1 MNLTTELGF
10 TRMTRKRLH
19 FLFLNIGHFLDHL
32 FMLVFATVAALALIR
47 EWQLSYAELIPYAM
61 PGFIAFGAFALPAGW
76 LADKWSRHG
85 MLVIFFIG
93 IGGASI
99 LTALAQTPLQIGIGL
114 FAIGLFAAIYHPVG
128 IALVLEGRKR
138 VGMAIAVN
146 GVFGNMGVAAAAL
159 IAGYLIDQSG
169 WRSAF
174 VWPGVISIGVGM
186 AYGVFI
192 FSARGTMAAGA
203 AADNKTPAADVS
215 TYDQN
220 LFVRVIAIVL
230 FTTAL
235 GGLIFQSTTFALPKI
250 IAERAGDIAHSAT
263 LVGWLAFFIFTI
275 GSVGQLVVGYAI
287 DRISPRIVF
296 AVIAAMQLTIF
307 ALMPGLHGWTAVI
320 LAAAFM
326 FATFGQ
332 IPINDVLVGRVAKSA
347 WRSRIL
353 AMRYTV
359 TISVM
364 ALAVPV
370 IAWVHAGW
378 GFDFLFVLLAI
389 AGGLILSGALMLP
402 RSIPAAVVL
411 SPATAHARNPTLTTP
426 T

>member
-1 MNLTTELGF
+1 MH
-10 TRMTRKRLH
+10 KRLH

-47 EWQLSYAELIPYAM
+47 EWHLTYAELIPYAM

-93 IGGASI
+93 IGAASI
-99 LTALAQTPLQIGIGL
+99 LTALAQTPVQIGIGL
-114 FAIGLFAAIYHPVG
+114 FAIGVFAAIYHPVG
-128 IALVLEGRKR
+128 IALVLEGRR
-138 VGMAIAVN
+138 RAGMAIAVN

-159 IAGYLIDQSG
+159 ITGYLIDQSG

-174 VWPGVISIGVGM
+174 VWPGIVAIGIGI
-186 AYGVFI
+186 AYGVFL
-192 FSARGTMAAGA
+192 FSARRTMAGEA
-203 AADNKTPAADVS
+203 AAGDSTPGIDLS
-215 TYDQN
+215 TYDPN
-220 LFVRVIAIVL
+220 LFVRVIAIVM

-235 GGLIFQSTTFALPKI
+235 GGLVFQSTTFALPKI
-250 IAERAGDIAHSAT
+250 VAERAADIAQSAT

-275 GSVGQLVVGYAI
+275 GSIGQLVVGYAI
-287 DRISPRIVF
+287 DRIPPRIVF
-296 AVIAAMQLTIF
+296 GAIAAMQLVLF
-307 ALMPGLHGWTAVI
+307 ALMPGLHGWSAVI

-347 WRSRIL
+347 WRSRVL
-353 AMRYTV
+353 AMRYMVTLTV
-359 TISVM
+359 GT
-364 ALAVPV
+364 LAVPV

-389 AGGLILSGALMLP
+389 AGGLILSAALLLP
-402 RSIPAAVVL
+402 RAIPAAAGFA
-411 SPATAHARNPTLTTP
+411 PARSPTLTTP

>member
-1 MNLTTELGF
+1 M
-10 TRMTRKRLH
+10 MRKKLH
-19 FLFLNIGHFLDHL
+19 FLFLNVGHFLDHL
-32 FMLVFATVAALALIR
+32 FMLVFATVAALALAR
-47 EWQLSYAELIPYAM
+47 EWQLSYGELIPYAM

-93 IGGASI
+93 IGAASA
-99 LTALAQTPLQIGIGL
+99 LTALAQTPLQIGAGL
-114 FAIGLFAAIYHPVG
+114 FAIGVFAAIYHPVG
-128 IALVLEGRKR
+128 IALVLEGRRR

-159 IAGYLIDQSG
+159 ITGYLIDQSG
-169 WRSAF
+169 WRAAF
-174 VWPGVISIGVGM
+174 VWPGIVSIGIGI
-186 AYGVFI
+186 AYGALVWTG
-192 FSARGTMAAGA
+192 RGAISPHA
-203 AADNKTPAADVS
+203 AADKTTPDAALSSYDRDV
-215 TYDQN
+215 
-220 LFVRVIAIVL
+220 FFRVIAIVM

-235 GGLIFQSTTFALPKI
+235 GGMVFQSTTFALPKI
-250 IAERAGDIAHSAT
+250 VDERAADIAHSAT
-263 LVGWLAFFIFTI
+263 LVGWLTFLVFAI
-275 GSVGQLVVGYAI
+275 GSIGQLVVGYAI
-287 DRISPRIVF
+287 DRIAPRIVF
-296 AVIAAMQLTIF
+296 GAIAATQLILF
-307 ALMPGLHGWTAVI
+307 ALMHGLTGWPAII

-347 WRSRIL
+347 WRSRVL

-378 GFDFLFVLLAI
+378 GFDMLFVLLAV
-389 AGGLILSGALMLP
+389 AGGLILAAALMLP
-402 RSIPAAVVL
+402 RAL
-411 SPATAHARNPTLTTP
+411 PATPVLAPAV
-426 T
+426 

>member
-1 MNLTTELGF
+1 MH
-10 TRMTRKRLH
+10 KKLH
-19 FLFLNIGHFLDHL
+19 FLFLNVGHFLDHL
-32 FMLVFATVAALALIR
+32 FMLVFATVAALALTR
-47 EWQLSYAELIPYAM
+47 DWQLSYAELIPYAM

-93 IGGASI
+93 IGAASI
-99 LTALAQTPLQIGIGL
+99 ATALAQTPLQIGIGL

-128 IALVLEGRKR
+128 IALVLEGRTR
-138 VGMAIAVN
+138 VGMAVAVN

-159 IAGYLIDQSG
+159 ITGYLIDQSG

-174 VWPGVISIGVGM
+174 VWPGIISIGIGI
-186 AYGVFI
+186 AYGVLI
-192 FSARGTMAAGA
+192 GSSRGTMAASA
-203 AADNKTPAADVS
+203 AADKITQKADVS
-215 TYDQN
+215 SYDQT

-230 FTTAL
+230 ITTAL
-235 GGLIFQSTTFALPKI
+235 GGLVFQSTTFALPKI
-250 IAERAGDIAHSAT
+250 VDERAGDIADSAT
-263 LVGWLAFFIFTI
+263 LVGWLAFFIFSI
-275 GSVGQLVVGYAI
+275 GSLGQLVVGYAV
-287 DRISPRIVF
+287 DRVSPRIVF
-296 AVIAAMQLTIF
+296 AVVAAMQLTIF
-307 ALMPGLHGWTAVI
+307 AMMPGLYGWPAVI
-320 LAAAFM
+320 LAAIFM

-364 ALAVPV
+364 ALSVPV

-378 GFDFLFVLLAI
+378 GFDLLFVLLAV
-389 AGGLILSGALMLP
+389 AGGLILSAALMLP
-402 RSIPAAVVL
+402 RAIPAAAVHL
-411 SPATAHARNPTLTTP
+411 PAIAPAPNPTLTTP
-426 T
+426 V

>member
-1 MNLTTELGF
+1 M
-10 TRMTRKRLH
+10 RKKLH
-19 FLFLNIGHFLDHL
+19 FLFLNVGHFLDHL
-32 FMLVFATVAALALIR
+32 FMLVFATVAALALTR

-93 IGGASI
+93 IGAASI
-99 LTALAQTPLQIGIGL
+99 VTALAQTPLQIGIGL
-114 FAIGLFAAIYHPVG
+114 FAIGVFAAIYHPVG

-159 IAGYLIDQSG
+159 ITGYLIDQSG

-174 VWPGVISIGVGM
+174 VWPGIIAIGIGI
-186 AYGVFI
+186 AYGIFI
-192 FSARGTMAAGA
+192 GSARENLSAGA
-203 AADNKTPAADVS
+203 VTGQKTPKPDVT
-215 TYDQN
+215 TYDQSV
-220 LFVRVIAIVL
+220 FVRVIAIVM

-235 GGLIFQSTTFALPKI
+235 GGMVFQSTTFALPKI
-250 IAERAGDIAHSAT
+250 VDERAADIAQSAT
-263 LVGWLAFFIFTI
+263 FVGWLAFIVFTI
-275 GSVGQLVVGYAI
+275 GSIGQLVVGYAI
-287 DRISPRIVF
+287 DRIAPRVVF
-296 AVIAAMQLTIF
+296 GAIAAMQLVLF
-307 ALMPGLHGWTAVI
+307 ALMPGLTGWPAII

-347 WRSRIL
+347 WRSRVL
-353 AMRYTV
+353 AMRYMVTLTV
-359 TISVM
+359 GT
-364 ALAVPV
+364 LAVPV

-378 GFDFLFVLLAI
+378 GFDLLFVLLAI
-389 AGGLILSGALMLP
+389 AGGLILAAALLLP
-402 RSIPAAVVL
+402 RAIPAAPVL
-411 SPATAHARNPTLTTP
+411 SPAV
-426 T
+426 